1 MVGPRAVIRSY
12 PRGAKVDRARVTA
25 GLPLIARR
33 IFQAFQNRTDIVDMP
48 DRAVAD
54 RREIVGEIDQPDD
67 PPVRPRM
74 RGRVHG
80 RAQRYTA
87 GNVFVTVNTD
97 NAAHTLQ
104 INQLNTV
111 IIATSDTDNARQWR
125 VTRYGRQ
132 LRMTVNRPQAAGS
145 RGPSGRN
152 VALWF
157 IIEDDCQTRSG
168 DRGAGRCRRRT
179 QLSECPCEPGGRRGV
194 GFVSQPRT
202 ATRGG
207 WVVGIGRIKRPP
219 ARLALRCQGTPSP
232 QLYARA
238 GCASASQSQN
248 RAGQCQ
254 AAGDPEQRCPATWL
268 GRHAVARI

>member
-1 MVGPRAVIRSY
+1 MVGPRAVIRAY

-104 INQLNTV
+104 INQLNTLL
-111 IIATSDTDNARQWR
+111 IATSDTDNARPWR
-125 VTRYGRQ
+125 VTRYG
-132 LRMTVNRPQAAGS
+132 L
-145 RGPSGRN
+145 
-152 VALWF
+152 
-157 IIEDDCQTRSG
+157 
-168 DRGAGRCRRRT
+168 
-179 QLSECPCEPGGRRGV
+179 
-194 GFVSQPRT
+194 QPRT
-202 ATRGG
+202 ATRGR

-219 ARLALRCQGTPSP
+219 TELALRGQGTPSP
-232 QLYARA
+232 QLCARA
-238 GCASASQSQN
+238 GRASASQSQK

-254 AAGDPEQRCPATWL
+254 AAGDPEQRCPA
-268 GRHAVARI
+268 A